1 MKTNL
6 KEIRKA
12 AGWSN
17 ADDFAR
23 SINIPPKTYRN
34 YEQGVRALNLEV
46 ACEICNAL
54 GCTLNDITSTT
65 VNHAVASLD
74 VPAEPPSV
82 VDELVDLCSKLNE
95 QQIEILVSTARQ
107 FAVANEKDGAG
118 NREDVERAGIAV
130 S

>member
-17 ADDFAR
+17 ADDFAE

-65 VNHAVASLD
+65 VNYTAVSLD
-74 VPAEPPSV
+74 APAEPPTL

-95 QQIEILVSTARQ
+95 QQIELLVSTARN

-118 NREDVERAGIAV
+118 DIAHVERAGFAV
-130 S
+130 R